1 MVVGFDANTV
11 HFFNSV
17 RFGHTRYDALGTK
30 HGARG
35 TDAAELSAFLSI
47 RFKPLRAANSMAFR
61 TIQIS
66 SYATG
71 FNGFGQTSGTPNGS
85 NIRHFEIGDT
95 MTLVRGNHTLNW
107 GGNYTTHDHHSAHI
121 AIPSAASIV
130 LMELTPAIR

>member
-17 RFGHTRYDALGTK
+17 RFGHTRYDALAQNTVPAGLTPQTL
-30 HGARG
+30 G
-35 TDAAELSAFLSI
+35 F
-47 RFKPLRAANSMAFR
+47 PLDSLQATPSGQFYGIPN
-61 TIQIS
+61 IQIS

-95 MTLVRGNHTLNW
+95 MTLVRGNHTFNW
-107 GGNYTTHDHHSAHI
+107 GGNYTRTIIIQLTSN
-121 AIPSAASIV
+121 PSAASIRSTAP
-130 LMELTPAIR
+130 TPRIP